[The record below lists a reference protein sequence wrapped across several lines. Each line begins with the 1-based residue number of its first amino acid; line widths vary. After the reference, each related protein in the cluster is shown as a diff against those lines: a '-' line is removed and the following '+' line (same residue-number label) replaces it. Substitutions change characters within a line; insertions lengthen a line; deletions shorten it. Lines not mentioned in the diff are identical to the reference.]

1 MLPSIV
7 SDLYKY
13 VIQAIL
19 TIMIMLGGLIIL
31 KHNQPPTMVKVN
43 IVAITTHY
51 TMGMIKNGIAGI
63 NVDDTTKLSNTIKNN
78 LEPIIDNYAK
88 SHNVIVIQS
97 QALVAGNVPDITNDV
112 ISQLDK
118 KL

>member
-1 MLPSIV
+1 MPSIM
-7 SDLYKY
+7 SEFYKY
-13 VIQAIL
+13 AIQAIL

-31 KHNQPPTMVKVN
+31 KHNQPPTIVKVN

-51 TMGMIKNGIAGI
+51 TMGMLKNGISGV
-63 NVDDTTKLSNTIKNN
+63 NSVDTTKITNAIKFN
-78 LEPIIDNYAK
+78 LEPIIDTYAK
-88 SHNVIVIQS
+88 SHNVIVVQS
-97 QALVAGNVPDITNDV
+97 QALVAGDVPDISDYV